1 MSATIPQQG
10 FTDRID
16 AEIRA
21 HGRPP
26 VSDEQIA
33 ATLAS
38 VGAAFRGAAIP
49 RTDPMQE
56 ARDRIR
62 AALRELVPVQ
72 RRLHAEGDT
81 TAANDVEFAM
91 SELALALDALKDAVT
106 R

>member
-16 AEIRA
+16 AEITA

-49 RTDPMQE
+49 RADPIQE

-62 AALRELVPVQ
+62 TALRELAPVQ
-72 RRLHAEGDT
+72 RRLQAEGDT
-81 TAANDVEFAM
+81 TPANDVEFAM
-91 SELALALDALKDAVT
+91 AELTLALDALREAVT